1 MKLFI
6 IIFTFIFT
14 INYSASSKGLVASD
28 AVANTLQDTTA
39 KVRDS
44 TNAVIDEVIK
54 STTLPKA
61 EKVQYVNQVTKYGF
75 KSLFKNYSYNSSMPY
90 SSQVNPYAE
99 TYMQDYL
106 QAHGSSLQKMKGTS
120 QMYFN
125 LID

>member
-6 IIFTFIFT
+6 IIVTFIFT
-14 INYSASSKGLVASD
+14 INYSASSKGLMAYN
-28 AVANTLQDTTA
+28 VANTLQDTTA

-44 TNAVIDEVIK
+44 TNAAIDEVIK

-75 KSLFKNYSYNSSMPY
+75 KSLFKNYSYNSSIPY

-99 TYMQDYL
+99 SYMQDYL

-120 QMYFN
+120 
-125 LID
+125 